1 VALCRSSTDFAATD
15 VTDDRA
21 TVDVEVGTTV
31 EVVDVERIVVDTG
44 RVDATTSVVDVD
56 TGI

>member
-1 VALCRSSTDFAATD
+1 
-15 VTDDRA
+15 
-21 TVDVEVGTTV
+21 VGTTV

-44 RVDATTSVVDVD
+44 RVEATTSVVDVD